1 MFTPEA
7 LAGYVSLA
15 LLTLVN
21 LLVSYFVLKRFLF
34 QPILKLLR
42 KRRETVA
49 QQMDQARDSL
59 SKAETRMAEAGQRLD
74 DSSHEASE
82 IIATARRQAEQQSEQ
97 ILTEARTEAKNIID
111 RAENEVAR
119 KRLAM
124 LNDVRDEV
132 ADLSVAI
139 ASKVIGHAMDEQQ
152 QRALVEQYVSAE
164 SRLAGDD
171 DRYGNGDESR

>member
-34 QPILKLLR
+34 KPLLKLLH
-42 KRRETVA
+42 KRRDTVA
-49 QQMDQARDSL
+49 GQINLAKSNM
-59 SKAETRMAEAGQRLD
+59 SKAEERLSEANQRLD
-74 DSSHEASE
+74 DSNHEAAE
-82 IIATARRQAEQQSEQ
+82 IIAGARKLAEQQAEQ
-97 ILTEARTEAKNIID
+97 ILAEARTEARNILG

-124 LNDVRDEV
+124 LNEVRDEV

-139 ASKVIGHAMDEQQ
+139 ASRVIGHVMDEQQ
-152 QRALVEQYVSAE
+152 QRDLVEHYVAAE
-164 SRLAGDD
+164 SRLAGSDEA
-171 DRYGNGDESR
+171 YGGAEIR